1 MMHGGFRWG
10 WLLLCMLAITA
21 CGRASSSEPMPDAVK
36 AAVEWRSVSY
46 EPVPGYERAV
56 GGDGRPLYLK
66 PEPLLAGATLLTARA
81 TFDGGGMPAIDIRFR
96 PDARQQ
102 IAQMAQ
108 AHIGKPIA
116 LLANGQVLTV
126 ATVAG
131 PFADSMQLSGIAD
144 VQEQQ
149 RLLKLLTRAPGRR
162 MLPAHVEG
170 EAR

>member
-1 MMHGGFRWG
+1 
-10 WLLLCMLAITA
+10 MLAITA
-21 CGRASSSEPMPDAVK
+21 CGRASSSEPAPDAVK
-36 AAVEWRSVSY
+36 AVVEWRSVSY

-66 PEPLLAGATLLTARA
+66 PEPLVAGATLLTARA
-81 TFDGGGMPAIDIRFR
+81 NFDAGGTPVIDIRFR
-96 PDARQQ
+96 PEAKQQ

-131 PFADSMQLSGIAD
+131 PFADSMQLGGIGD

-149 RLLKLLTRAPGRR
+149 RMLKLLTRAPGRR
-162 MLPAHVEG
+162 MVPEHMEV